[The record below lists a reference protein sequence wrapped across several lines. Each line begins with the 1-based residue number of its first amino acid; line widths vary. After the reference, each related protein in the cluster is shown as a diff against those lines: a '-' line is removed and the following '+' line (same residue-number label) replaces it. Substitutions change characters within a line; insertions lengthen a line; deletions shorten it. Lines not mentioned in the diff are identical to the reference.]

1 LARYIQAVCRLCRRE
16 GLKLYLKGERC
27 YMPKCPMDRKAVPPG
42 QHGQTRKKE
51 TPYGVQMREKQKV
64 RRIYG
69 VLEQQFRRYF
79 SIAAKA
85 KGVTGEALLRL
96 LEQRLDNV
104 VYRMGFAGSRAEARQ
119 LVRHGHFKVNDRKVN
134 IPSFQVRENDV
145 VSLSPHSRDVAR
157 VKELAELAKTRS
169 APGWMQVDAES
180 LRGTILRA
188 PRRDEID
195 VPVKEHLIVEL
206 YSK

>member
-1 LARYIQAVCRLCRRE
+1 MARYTKAVCRLCRRE
-16 GLKLYLKGERC
+16 GIKLYLKGERC
-27 YMPKCPMDRKAVPPG
+27 YMPKCPMDRRAVPPG
-42 QHGQTRKKE
+42 QHGQTRKKD
-51 TPYGVQMREKQKV
+51 TPYGVQMREKQKA

-69 VLEQQFRRYF
+69 VLERQFRRYF

-85 KGVTGEALLRL
+85 KGVTGEALLQL
-96 LEQRLDNV
+96 LERRLDNV
-104 VYRMGFAGSRAEARQ
+104 VYRMGFAGSRAEGRQ

-134 IPSFQVRENDV
+134 IPSYLVREGDV
-145 VSLSPHSRDVAR
+145 VAISPRSRDVAK
-157 VKELAELAKTRS
+157 VKELAELAKTRT
-169 APGWMQVDAES
+169 APGWMQVDAEN
-180 LRGTILRA
+180 LRGTVIRL

>member
-1 LARYIQAVCRLCRRE
+1 MARYTQAVCRLCRRE

-27 YMPKCPMDRKAVPPG
+27 YMPKCPMDKKAVPPG

-51 TPYGVQMREKQKV
+51 TPYGVQLREKQRA

-69 VLEQQFRRYF
+69 VLERQFRRYF
-79 SIAAKA
+79 SIASKA
-85 KGVTGEALLRL
+85 KGVTGEALLQL
-96 LEQRLDNV
+96 LELRLDNV
-104 VYRMGFAGSRAEARQ
+104 AYRMGLAGSRAEARQ
-119 LVRHGHFKVNDRKVN
+119 LVRHGHFRVNDRKVN
-134 IPSFQVRENDV
+134 IPSFQVREGDA
-145 VSLSPHSRDVAR
+145 VSVSSHSREMAK
-157 VKELAELAKTRS
+157 VKELVELAKTRT
-169 APGWMQVDAES
+169 APAWMQVDAER

-195 VPVKEHLIVEL
+195 IPVKEHLIVEL